1 MVSVKD
7 VFSAAMALMDE
18 LNAEGNAQTSDTR
31 EYEQR
36 TPAIVNMMVAEKR
49 ILAGERGTMLPIST
63 LSDMLI
69 NIDDN
74 YALSVMQ
81 YGLAA
86 NLLIDENPTAAGFYQ
101 QRYEELRDRFML
113 RQQAAQG
120 VVEDLY
126 GGIEYGQFARW

>member
-31 EYEQR
+31 EYEHR

-49 ILAGERGTMLPIST
+49 ILAGERGTMLPVSA

-101 QRYEELRDRFML
+101 QRYEELRDRYML
-113 RQQAAQG
+113 RQQATQG

-126 GGIEYGQFARW
+126 GGIEFGRFARW

>member
-31 EYEQR
+31 EYEYR
-36 TPAIVNMMVAEKR
+36 TPAIINMMVAEKR
-49 ILAGERGTMLPIST
+49 ILAGERGTMLPVSA
-63 LSDMLI
+63 LSDMLL

-86 NLLIDENPTAAGFYQ
+86 NLLIDENPTAAGFCQ
-101 QRYEELRDRFML
+101 QRYEELRDRYML
-113 RQQAAQG
+113 RQQAAQS

>member
-7 VFSAAMALMDE
+7 VFGAAMALMDE

-31 EYEQR
+31 EYEHR
-36 TPAIVNMMVAEKR
+36 TPAIINMMIAEKR
-49 ILAGERGTMLPIST
+49 ILAGERGTMLPVSA
-63 LSDMLI
+63 LSDMLL

-101 QRYEELRDRFML
+101 QRYEELRDRYML
-113 RQQAAQG
+113 RQQAAQS

>member
-7 VFSAAMALMDE
+7 VFGAAMALMDE
-18 LNAEGNAQTSDTR
+18 LNAEGNAQTSDTK
-31 EYEQR
+31 EYEHR
-36 TPAIVNMMVAEKR
+36 TPAIINMMVAEKR
-49 ILAGERGTMLPIST
+49 ILTGERGTMLQVTS
-63 LSDMLI
+63 LGDMLL

-101 QRYEELRDRFML
+101 QRYEELRDRYML
-113 RQQAAQG
+113 RQEASMG
-120 VVEDLY
+120 TVEDIY
-126 GGIEYGQFARW
+126 GGIEHGQFARW